1 MRIAVAGG
9 TGTVGRHVV
18 QVATAR
24 GHEVSS
30 MSRAEGVDL
39 VNGRGL
45 TQALQGVEA
54 VIDVSGIQTTSTKKA
69 VDFFT
74 NATQNLLA
82 AEKQAGV
89 KHHVAL
95 SIVGIDGSTSGL
107 YAGKLVQEDEVRH
120 GGIPWTL
127 LRSTQFHE
135 FVPLAMKIGTVGP
148 VVTVPRMFTQPVAA
162 REVAEALV
170 TAAESGP
177 RGRVP
182 DLGGPRTEQLAAL
195 VRAYL
200 AKTGQRKRILEAVL
214 PGAMGKAMRSGA
226 LVPAAGAAV
235 GRQTFSEWLETAEAD
250 GGRDQ

>member
-18 QVATAR
+18 AVARER
-24 GHEVSS
+24 GHHVVGI
-30 MSRAEGVDL
+30 SRAEGVDL

-45 TQALQGVEA
+45 YQALQGAET
-54 VIDVSGIQTTSTKKA
+54 VIDVSGIQTVSTKKA

-89 KHHVAL
+89 KHHIAL
-95 SIVGIDGSTSGL
+95 SIVGIDKANSGL

-135 FVPLAMKIGTVGP
+135 FVPMTVKAASAGP
-148 VVTVPRMFTQPVAA
+148 AVFVPKMFTQPVAA
-162 REVAEALV
+162 REVAIALV
-170 TAAESGP
+170 EAAEAGP

-182 DLGGPRTEQLAAL
+182 DLGGPRAEQLKDL
-195 VRAYL
+195 VKAYL
-200 AKTGQRKRILEAVL
+200 ARSGKKKRIIPLHV
-214 PGAMGKAMRSGA
+214 PGPMGAAMRKGG
-226 LVPAAGAAV
+226 LIPAAGAAV
-235 GRQTFSEWLETAEAD
+235 GRQTFLEWLEASGPA
-250 GGRDQ
+250 

>member
-18 QVATAR
+18 AVAKER
-24 GHEVSS
+24 GHDVVSL
-30 MSRAEGVDL
+30 SRAEGVDL

-45 TQALQGVEA
+45 ARALAGMDT
-54 VIDVSGIQTTSTKKA
+54 VIDVSGIQTTSTKQA

-82 AEKQAGV
+82 AEMDAGV
-89 KHHVAL
+89 QHHVAL
-95 SIVGIDGSTSGL
+95 SIVGIDGATSGL

-135 FVPLAMKIGTVGP
+135 FVPLTVKIGSVGP
-148 VVTVPRMFTQPVAA
+148 LVAVPKMVTQPIAA

-170 TAAESGP
+170 DAAEAGP
-177 RGRVP
+177 RGRIT
-182 DLGGPRTEQLAAL
+182 DLGGPRTEELADL
-195 VRAYL
+195 VRTYL
-200 AKTGQRKRILEAVL
+200 AKTGERKKVLEAVL
-214 PGAMGKAMRSGA
+214 PGRMGKAMRSGA
-226 LVPAAGAAV
+226 LVPAPGAAV
-235 GRQTFSEWLETAEAD
+235 GRQTFQQWLEASTSSA
-250 GGRDQ
+250 G

>member
-18 QVATAR
+18 AVARER
-24 GHEVSS
+24 GHHVVGI
-30 MSRAEGVDL
+30 SRAEGVDL

-45 TQALQGVEA
+45 YQALQGAET
-54 VIDVSGIQTTSTKKA
+54 VIDVSGIQTVSTKKA

-82 AEKQAGV
+82 AEKQTGV
-89 KHHVAL
+89 KHHIAL
-95 SIVGIDGSTSGL
+95 SIVGIDKANSGL

-135 FVPLAMKIGTVGP
+135 FVPMTVKAASAGP
-148 VVTVPRMFTQPVAA
+148 AVLVPKMFTQPIAA
-162 REVAEALV
+162 REVAIALV
-170 TAAESGP
+170 DAAEAGP

-182 DLGGPRTEQLAAL
+182 DLGGPRAEQLKDL
-195 VRAYL
+195 VKAYL
-200 AKTGQRKRILEAVL
+200 ARSGQKKRIIPLHV
-214 PGAMGKAMRSGA
+214 PGPMGKAMRKGG
-226 LVPAAGAAV
+226 LIPAAGAAV
-235 GRQTFSEWLETAEAD
+235 GRQTFLEWLEA
-250 GGRDQ
+250 GGAA

>member
-18 QVATAR
+18 EVAQAR
-24 GHEVSS
+24 GHDVVSL
-30 MSRAEGVDL
+30 SRAEGVDL

-45 TQALQGVEA
+45 AQALEGVET
-54 VIDVSGIQTTSTKKA
+54 VIDVSGIQTLSTKKA

-89 KHHVAL
+89 QHHVAL

-135 FVPLAMKIGTVGP
+135 FVPMAVKAAGAGRLVIIPK
-148 VVTVPRMFTQPVAA
+148 MFTQPVAA

-170 TAAESGP
+170 KAAEAGP
-177 RGRVP
+177 QGRIT
-182 DLGGPRTEQLAAL
+182 DLGGPRTEELTDL
-195 VRAYL
+195 VRAYMQ
-200 AKTGQRKRILEAVL
+200 KTGQRKRIVTVHV
-214 PGAMGKAMRSGA
+214 PGPTGKAMRGGA
-226 LVPAAGAAV
+226 LIPMPGAAV
-235 GRQTFSEWLETAEAD
+235 GHQTFLEWLEASTR
-250 GGRDQ
+250 GPS